1 MSKKFMHMRK
11 RNRKGNLRVEL
22 NYTSRGRGS
31 GSYTPSVK
39 PPRQTYSDTD
49 RELIV
54 VSILEHND
62 FEDTCVVL
70 KESGSDVTLNSGNFR
85 VIERL
90 YEDYGVDA
98 LENYS
103 KTGNS
108 DISYYKKNFMKTTMV

>member
-1 MSKKFMHMRK
+1 MSKDFKFIRK

-22 NYTSRGRGS
+22 NYTSRGS

-108 DISYYKKNFMKTTMV
+108 DISYYKKNFMKTTVV